1 MNRLSQETS
10 PYLLQHA
17 DNPVHWYPWGEEAF
31 ANARGRNVPILL
43 SVGYS
48 ACHWCHV
55 MAHECFE
62 NQEIAAQMNR
72 EFVCVKVDREERP
85 DIDSLYMEAVQLT
98 TGQGGWPMTVFLTP
112 QALPFYCGT
121 YFPPEDRYGRPGLPR
136 IMTTITEAWTNSRED
151 IEERGAAVLDGL
163 RHSENLPAGSGHPI
177 AEVFASASQTIA
189 SRMDSYHGGLNGAPK
204 FPMPSVLEVLLRAT
218 ASTGDKN
225 ALSLLERTLQRMA
238 LGGIYD
244 QLAGGFHRYST
255 DEIWLAPHF
264 EKMLYDNAQLALL
277 YVRAWQETQ
286 NPFYQGVAEETFA
299 YLQREMM
306 DDRGAFYSAQDA
318 DSDGAEGTF
327 YIWSEAEIRAALPPD
342 EAEVF
347 ASFYDI
353 TTAGNWE
360 GHCILRVVKPL
371 EEVANHFQLT
381 LEQTADLLENAR
393 QRLYELRTHRTA
405 PGLDDKV
412 ITSWNG
418 LAITAFAEAGRV
430 FQQQDLLDTACRAA
444 DFILANMTRRDDATR
459 LRLWRT
465 WRADAAKHEAVLEDY
480 GALSCALITLY
491 ETTGEAKWLSAAI
504 ELGTTLIQCFAVEG
518 GGFYTSAFDAE
529 SLLIR
534 TVEWQDNAVPGG
546 CSMAVE
552 ALMRL
557 SDLTGN
563 LGFKEFANTT
573 LHRASEMVM
582 KYPTAFGRM
591 LNVMQMSCSSTVEI
605 MIVPGNDPAETTEL
619 LNAAWAHFVPARC
632 VAVINADSNV
642 LLDDALVTGKGAIEG
657 HAAAYVCRNR
667 MCSAPVSTAAQLVAL
682 LV

>member
-1 MNRLSQETS
+1 MNRLADETS

-17 DNPVHWYPWGEEAF
+17 NNPVNWYPWGSEAF
-31 ANARGRNVPILL
+31 EAARQRNIPVLL

-62 NQEIAAQMNR
+62 NPEIADQMNR

-121 YFPPEDRYGRPGLPR
+121 YFPPDDRYGRPGFPR
-136 IMTTITEAWTNSRED
+136 IMTAITEAWTNSRED

-163 RHSENLPAGSGHPI
+163 RQSENMPVGGMRPSD
-177 AEVFASASQTIA
+177 EVFAAASQTIA

-204 FPMPSVLEVLLRAT
+204 FPMPSVLEVLLRAS
-218 ASTGDKN
+218 ASMSDN
-225 ALSLLERTLQRMA
+225 SALSLLERTLQRMA

-299 YLQREMM
+299 YLKRDLM
-306 DDRGAFYSAQDA
+306 DERGAFYSAQDA
-318 DSDGAEGTF
+318 DSDGAEGTY

-347 ASFYDI
+347 ASFYDV

-371 EEVANHFQLT
+371 EEVANQFHLT
-381 LEQTADLLENAR
+381 LEQTADLLENGR
-393 QRLYELRTHRTA
+393 QRLYELRTKRTA

-418 LAITAFAEAGRV
+418 LAIAAFAEAGRV
-430 FQQQDLLDTACRAA
+430 LQQQDLLDTACRAA
-444 DFILANMTRRDDATR
+444 DFILTNMTRRDDAKR

-465 WRADAAKHEAVLEDY
+465 WRAGAARHDAVLEDY
-480 GALSCALITLY
+480 GALSCALVTLY
-491 ETTGEAKWLSAAI
+491 ETTGEARWLSAAI
-504 ELGTTLIQCFAVEG
+504 ELGTTLLQCFAVEG
-518 GGFYTSAFDAE
+518 GGFYTSANDAE

-534 TVEWQDNAVPGG
+534 PAEWQDNAVPGG

-557 SDLTGN
+557 GDLTGN
-563 LGFKEFANTT
+563 RGFKEFADTT
-573 LHRASEMVM
+573 LDRASEMVT

-591 LNVMQMSCSSTVEI
+591 LNVMQMACSSNVEI
-605 MIVPGNDPAETTEL
+605 AIVPGNDPAETTEL
-619 LNAAWAHFVPARC
+619 LNAAWAQFVPARS
-632 VAVINADSNV
+632 VAVINAESSV
-642 LLDDALVTGKGAIEG
+642 LLDDALVAGKAAIEN

-667 MCSAPVSTAAQLVAL
+667 SCSAPVSTAAQLVAL